1 MSEQHSKHEQLAVG
15 HDQDRREALIC
26 NFTAHLRA
34 RGHSDGTL
42 HSYRSA
48 LLHFLYWLAEEF
60 PESQAIDSRTV
71 RTFLQEHLPNCHCPP
86 PVYKALKTVR
96 AALNQLLLML
106 GQDRLQPPYSMT
118 SAAIEDSLHQFDD
131 FQRDVCGLTE
141 STRWNRQRWIRTFLV
156 ALFGTAPIDPQR
168 ITVKAL
174 VNFVSNEATSLK
186 PSSVGG
192 LLSAL
197 RSYLRF
203 LQLKGDS
210 NVALIAAV
218 PSPPNWSLAMLP
230 PSLSDAEMDKFWAT
244 FDISMPIGKRDYA
257 MARCL
262 ADLGLRCHEVTSMR
276 IDAIDWRRGIIHLD
290 HSKSRREELLP
301 LPDITGLAVVDY
313 LRNGRPA
320 TTTRSIFVYHRAPMG
335 QGVANTTVRGAIRRA
350 FARANLPWTGT
361 HILRHT
367 AATRMVQGGATLKEV
382 ADVLRHRSI
391 DTTQIYTKVN
401 LPELQHVA
409 MPWPGRQS

>member
-1 MSEQHSKHEQLAVG
+1 MSEQYSKHEQMACLD
-15 HDQDRREALIC
+15 DQDRHEALVC
-26 NFTAHLRA
+26 DFTAHLKA
-34 RGHSDGTL
+34 RGHSDGTQ

-48 LLHFLYWLAEEF
+48 LMHFLCWLAKES
-60 PESQAIDSRTV
+60 PESQVVNSRTV
-71 RTFLQEHLPNCHCPP
+71 RTFLQVHLPTCRCPP
-86 PVYKALKTVR
+86 PAFKSAKTVR
-96 AALNQLLLML
+96 AALSQLLVML
-106 GQDRLQPPYSMT
+106 GQGRLLPPDYQI
-118 SAAIEDSLHQFDD
+118 SAAIEGALHQFDD
-131 FQRDVCGLTE
+131 FLRDVCGLTE
-141 STRWNRQRWIRTFLV
+141 LTRLSRQRYVRAFLLS
-156 ALFGTAPIDPQR
+156 LFGAEPIDPQR
-168 ITVKAL
+168 ITPKAL
-174 VNFVSNEATSLK
+174 INFVSNKAVGLM

-203 LQLKGDS
+203 LQFKGVS

-218 PSPPNWSLAMLP
+218 PTPPSWSLASLP
-230 PSLSDAEMDKFWAT
+230 PSLSDAEMEKFWAA
-244 FDISMPIGKRDYA
+244 FDISTPIGKRDYA
-257 MARCL
+257 MAHCL
-262 ADLGLRCHEVTSMR
+262 ADLGLRCHEEASMR
-276 IDAIDWRRGIIHLD
+276 IDDIDWRRGIIHLD
-290 HSKSRREELLP
+290 HSKSRREEQLP
-301 LPDITGLAVVDY
+301 LPDITGHVVVDY
-313 LRNGRPA
+313 LSHGRPA
-320 TTTRSIFVYHRAPMG
+320 TNSRSIFVYHRAPMG
-335 QGVANTTVRGAIRRA
+335 LGVANTTVRGAIRRA